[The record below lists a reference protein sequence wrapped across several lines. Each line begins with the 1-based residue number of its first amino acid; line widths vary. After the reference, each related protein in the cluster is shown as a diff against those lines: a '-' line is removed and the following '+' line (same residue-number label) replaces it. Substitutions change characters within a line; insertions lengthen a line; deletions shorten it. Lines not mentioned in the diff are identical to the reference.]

1 MLERNDVEERDMYK
15 KNDWKGGGEREI
27 ESKEKREMEQ
37 FIVVKI
43 FISSLWEI
51 LEEEKREKSVRER
64 NKENYKE
71 KEENNE
77 G

>member
-1 MLERNDVEERDMYK
+1 MYK

-51 LEEEKREKSVRER
+51 LEEEKERKKCEREKQR
-64 NKENYKE
+64 K
-71 KEENNE
+71 
-77 G
+77 